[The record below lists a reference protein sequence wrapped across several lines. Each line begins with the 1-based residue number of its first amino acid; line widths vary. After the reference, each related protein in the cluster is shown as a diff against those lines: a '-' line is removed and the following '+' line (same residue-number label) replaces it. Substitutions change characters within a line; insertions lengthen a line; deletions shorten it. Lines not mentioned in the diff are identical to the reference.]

1 MSNIKIVIPTLNRV
15 NKQISFRNLPDK
27 YKQKVYFIVREHE
40 EKQMKEKYLN
50 PTFEVKAANVIVLP
64 KNIPTGLPA
73 TKIFILEY
81 FKNDK
86 IYMIDD
92 DLTFSRKLPN
102 TEKIPNKKG
111 IITKWRTIKM
121 VEHDFDELFN
131 EMENYMKDGY
141 VHGAINIS
149 STPPSGRYWPRNYN
163 GKIGGNV
170 FLDIPNL
177 PKDVEYYRYCKTA
190 EDYETN
196 LQLLKKG
203 FKNII
208 FTDFTASEKT
218 GAPGGC
224 ATYRTLDMHN
234 KSQLELHERHP
245 DVVKIREKKTKD
257 DKIRLDLTIYWKKA
271 YNPLLCEECDEI
283 KDGDYCDCN
292 E

>member
-1 MSNIKIVIPTLNRV
+1 KKMSNIKIVIPTLNRV

-170 FLDIPNL
+170 FLDIPKL
-177 PKDVEYYRYCKTA
+177 PKDIEYYRYCKTA

-203 FKNII
+203 
-208 FTDFTASEKT
+208 
-218 GAPGGC
+218 
-224 ATYRTLDMHN
+224 
-234 KSQLELHERHP
+234 
-245 DVVKIREKKTKD
+245 
-257 DKIRLDLTIYWKKA
+257 
-271 YNPLLCEECDEI
+271 
-283 KDGDYCDCN
+283 
-292 E
+292 